1 MTVKADVPSTTDL
14 LGKVVTDLQ
23 SNVSVSGSNVS
34 GTLKYVDDYTG
45 FDPSNPDLQKG
56 NYLVVHATTDVED
69 ATISAK
75 LSGDFVTLDSDGIL
89 VLRVTDET
97 KNLPL
102 VFKAEKSG
110 YTTTVDNFNISRLT
124 LETNE

>member
-1 MTVKADVPSTTDL
+1 MPSTTDL

-23 SNVSVSGSNVS
+23 SNVRVRGSNVS

-45 FDPSNPDLQKG
+45 FDTSNPDLQKG
-56 NYLVVHATTDVED
+56 NYLVVHATTDVEG

-102 VFKAEKSG
+102 VFKAEKGG

>member
-23 SNVSVSGSNVS
+23 SNVRVRGSNVT

-45 FDPSNPDLQKG
+45 FDPSNPDLQVG
-56 NYLVVHATTDVED
+56 NYLVLHMTSSVED

-75 LSGDFVTLDSDGIL
+75 LSGDFATLDSDGIL
-89 VLRVTDET
+89 ILRVTEET
-97 KNLPL
+97 KELPL
-102 VFKAEKSG
+102 IVKAEKAG
-110 YTTTVDNFNISRLT
+110 YTTTIDNYNISRLT
-124 LETNE
+124 LQSAT